1 MRAFVAVP
9 LAAALSAA
17 VVPPAIAEDTITA
30 PPGYV
35 TSMTAGQP
43 DPNGKVP
50 AYNAVPGAGVDNF
63 SVAATQ
69 AVLTH
74 GLVYTFSISLQDS
87 TYTGNV
93 EVYCEITQK
102 IGTKTTVLVKQ
113 IINKQFAS
121 SPGNYWLWSINGPA
135 IPNSPGAATL
145 TGFAKFGKAT
155 VKLSEPILL
164 R

>member
-1 MRAFVAVP
+1 MRVVFYVP

-17 VVPPAIAEDTITA
+17 FVLPAVAEDTTTA

-35 TSMTAGQP
+35 TSITAGQP

-50 AYNAVPGAGVDNF
+50 AFDGVPGAGVDTF
-63 SVAATQ
+63 SVPATQ

-93 EVYCEITQK
+93 EVYFEITQK
-102 IGTKTTVLVKQ
+102 TGTKTTVLVKQ
-113 IINKQFAS
+113 VINKKFAS
-121 SPGNYWLWSINGPA
+121 SPGNYWLWDINGPA
-135 IPNSPGAATL
+135 IPNSPGPATL
-145 TGFAKFGKAT
+145 TGFAKFGTTT
-155 VKLSEPILL
+155 VKLSEALL
-164 R
+164 LK